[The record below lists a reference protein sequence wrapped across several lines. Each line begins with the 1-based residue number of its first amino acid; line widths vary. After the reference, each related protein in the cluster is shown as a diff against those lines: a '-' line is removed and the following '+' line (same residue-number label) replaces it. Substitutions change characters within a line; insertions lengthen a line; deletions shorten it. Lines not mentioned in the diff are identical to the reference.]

1 MPVETGEMTLTI
13 SKLRVP
19 CKNKKLKKSVSFTHA
34 ATHIFRVFTVN
45 IGRAYN
51 WKDIFKLYS
60 ACTAF
65 KRNTAFQTRY
75 VKVVPF
81 LPPPHCRI
89 RLCWVPSGKYQSDE
103 FSIKP
108 TCTVY
113 WWYSVE
119 PRPMKSL
126 GSHSGNCLATQQNDT
141 AVWAR
146 KLTWRRWERPAERA

>member
-1 MPVETGEMTLTI
+1 M
-13 SKLRVP
+13 
-19 CKNKKLKKSVSFTHA
+19 
-34 ATHIFRVFTVN
+34 FTVN
-45 IGRAYN
+45 IDRAYN
-51 WKDIFKLYS
+51 WKDSFKIDS
-60 ACTAF
+60 AFTAF
-65 KRNTAFQTRY
+65 KRNTAFQIKH

-81 LPPPHCRI
+81 GNRRYTFCESGTFSVQNYVIWKVTGLDLRVETPPPPAPFLFI
-89 RLCWVPSGKYQSDE
+89 KLCWAPSAKYQSDE

-108 TCTVY
+108 TCMVY

-146 KLTWRRWERPAERA
+146 KLTWRRWERPAERR

>member
-51 WKDIFKLYS
+51 WKDSFKIDS
-60 ACTAF
+60 AFTAF
-65 KRNTAFQTRY
+65 ERNTAFQIKH

-81 LPPPHCRI
+81 GNRRYTSCE
-89 RLCWVPSGKYQSDE
+89 SGT
-103 FSIKP
+103 FS
-108 TCTVY
+108 V
-113 WWYSVE
+113 
-119 PRPMKSL
+119 
-126 GSHSGNCLATQQNDT
+126 QNY
-141 AVWAR
+141 VI
-146 KLTWRRWERPAERA
+146 

>member
-51 WKDIFKLYS
+51 WKDIFKLYN
-60 ACTAF
+60 AFTAF

-81 LPPPHCRI
+81 PPPPPAVFDCAECPPANI
-89 RLCWVPSGKYQSDE
+89 RVMNFLSNLPAR
-103 FSIKP
+103 
-108 TCTVY
+108 CT
-113 WWYSVE
+113 
-119 PRPMKSL
+119 
-126 GSHSGNCLATQQNDT
+126 GGI
-141 AVWAR
+141 
-146 KLTWRRWERPAERA
+146 RWSPGQ

>member
-81 LPPPHCRI
+81 PPP
-89 RLCWVPSGKYQSDE
+89 PMPYS
-103 FSIKP
+103 
-108 TCTVY
+108 TVL
-113 WWYSVE
+113 SALRQISE
-119 PRPMKSL
+119 
-126 GSHSGNCLATQQNDT
+126 
-141 AVWAR
+141 
-146 KLTWRRWERPAERA
+146 

>member
-19 CKNKKLKKSVSFTHA
+19 CKNKKLKKSVSFTHV
-34 ATHIFRVFTVN
+34 ATYIFRVFTVD

-60 ACTAF
+60 AFTAF

-81 LPPPHCRI
+81 GNRRYTSCE
-89 RLCWVPSGKYQSDE
+89 SGTFSVGSDG
-103 FSIKP
+103 I
-108 TCTVY
+108 
-113 WWYSVE
+113 
-119 PRPMKSL
+119 
-126 GSHSGNCLATQQNDT
+126 
-141 AVWAR
+141 
-146 KLTWRRWERPAERA
+146 